1 MRLGEAGGQ
10 AQVGHGKGVPLRRMT
25 KGDWLIYY
33 SPRTLLERGE
43 LLQAFTAIGS
53 VVDDEIYQVE
63 MAPGF
68 VPWQRNVTFP
78 EATEKPIRPLLER
91 LSFTAGRANWGNQFR
106 RGHFEIS
113 ESDFKV
119 IAEAMGLSSG
129 QLV

>member
-1 MRLGEAGGQ
+1 
-10 AQVGHGKGVPLRRMT
+10 MT

-33 SPRTLLERGE
+33 SSRALLESGE
-43 LLQAFTAIGS
+43 LLQAFTAIGRM
-53 VVDDEIYQVE
+53 VDDEIYQVE

-68 VPWQRNVTFP
+68 VPWRRNVTFL

-91 LSFTAGRANWGNQFR
+91 PSFTTGRANGGYQFR